1 MGELERDVSCTEERN
16 PRRQLVEF
24 EESSAGEQ
32 VRLAGNA
39 EVSRLGSGGDD
50 EGPRLEHLTID
61 RQPLRTHE
69 PRGPMIARDPSVLE
83 RLLPIG
89 GAGVREGPLSPRPLW
104 PGEMRAT
111 PPPPPLR
118 SS

>member
-50 EGPRLEHLTID
+50 EVPRLEHLTID

-69 PRGPMIARDPSVLE
+69 RRGPMLASDPSVLE
-83 RLLPIG
+83 RLLTIG
-89 GAGVREGPLSPRPLW
+89 ESWFSKRPFALLQFR
-104 PGEMRAT
+104 PECM
-111 PPPPPLR
+111 
-118 SS
+118 